1 MKLAK
6 LLPSSASAELLTVH
20 NQVTEVSYAG
30 NEFERISRT
39 DITNQTLRVQQDGR
53 IVTIASSRP
62 GSEEDMVQ
70 KALASIRFGAP
81 YSVPFVSDT
90 DIASMNLVDEADW
103 SAEELIACVDK
114 LVQEI
119 RGIDDRLVVG
129 STLRASKQ
137 IVHLTTSNGFDH
149 SFTKTMWSCFGAIEL
164 VQGDD
169 LLSMYKFQVGLG
181 PNLDFAAITSELKR
195 VLGFSENVVPFTAG
209 AYPVLFVPNEVGH
222 IITPFTSSL
231 NGLSMYREI
240 SPWNNQLGTLQ
251 LDPRFT
257 LIDDGS
263 ADGEVASQPFDTEGT
278 PTQRNVLIDQGCPHT
293 MLLDRRVGQLM
304 NLPSTGNA
312 GAGSPAP
319 HRLCITPGSQGV
331 DHLIKS
337 MDYGMIVYSSM
348 GAWSGNPF
356 TGVVS
361 GSISHGLKVEKGE
374 IVGRVKDS
382 MFTVNSFQHFRDHL
396 IDMSHHAYAVGGNS
410 FPYILLD
417 QVVIS
422 AK

>member
-1 MKLAK
+1 MKLAN
-6 LLPSSASAELLTVH
+6 LLPPSASAELLTVQ
-20 NQVTEVSYAG
+20 NQVTEVRYAG
-30 NEFERISRT
+30 NEFERIDRT
-39 DITNQTLRVQQDGR
+39 DITTQTLRVQQEGR

-70 KALASIRFGAP
+70 KALSSIRFGAP
-81 YSVPFVSDT
+81 YTVPFASDAAIT
-90 DIASMNLVDEADW
+90 AMHLVNDAEW
-103 SAEELIACVDK
+103 SAEELISCVDNF
-114 LVQEI
+114 VQEL
-119 RGIDDRLVVG
+119 RTIDNRLMVG
-129 STLRASKQ
+129 ASLRASKQ
-137 IVHLTTSNGFDH
+137 RVHLTTSNGFDY
-149 SFTKTMWSCFGAIEL
+149 SYEKTVWSSYGAIEL

-169 LLSMYKFQVGLG
+169 LLYLYKFSVALG
-181 PNLDFAAITSELKR
+181 PDIDFSAIKNELKQ
-195 VLGFSENVVPFTAG
+195 VLAHSEHVVPFTAG

-240 SPWNNQLGTLQ
+240 SPWNNLLDTQQ

-278 PTQRNVLIDQGCPHT
+278 PTQRNVLIDKGCPHT
-293 MLLDRRVGQLM
+293 MLLDRRVGQLL

-312 GAGSPAP
+312 GAGTPAP

-337 MDYGMIVYSSM
+337 MDYGMIVYGSM

-361 GSISHGLKVEKGE
+361 GSISHGLKVERGE

-396 IDMSHHAYAVGGNS
+396 IDMSHQAYDVAGNS